1 MPLNQK
7 RFRQFVGELR
17 SQDEFSIATKDVM
30 ARQVVQLAD
39 FVKQTAI
46 MPMQS
51 LEAVPRLSG
60 DDYHQY
66 KRSEFEPRSVRARL
80 MRDLDHLRD
89 AMLGQ
94 TEKSYSIGYAMV
106 RTREMAEEALEKL
119 SPYDVDPQNVMSF
132 VESQEGQQALKLAA
146 REARELHPR
155 FFRDFRN
162 FRVVMRNEIGRARS
176 ENFYQ
181 HIAREAVDEKRQPLA
196 LNNRDLLVL
205 MSDFLEYDSFTR
217 PEDIPT
223 MPARMVEFV
232 RMLKDT
238 HGCSL
243 PQGEPLYTQ
252 NFWAGLVSNGLEASL
267 NSFSDLTDVSFA
279 RDELTPSEVLRQLDG
294 TRGPAWH
301 RDGITIEYID
311 DATENDLGT
320 LGTED
325 QGNRVFVLRNGK
337 GSDPFIVQQMY
348 PGIPSTLVV
357 TAKDKNQKVLDVDGL
372 DNPSASH
379 ILKSLIAASSSL
391 EAVVKHAVVEEKLK
405 YLKSEFRELD
415 PLSDTLPENRARMA
429 EQLRDLAKLVPPPG
443 LGDLLDLSNRR
454 EIATIGIMLGVE
466 QLGLQ
471 FQVPHYINNKTDD
484 YKPTYELS
492 RVETGRWEH
501 NVTLTPILFDGFEV
515 VRAKDPLV
523 AMEPQEGTIE
533 AKQIPDEEMSE
544 RLGVLMGENGIT
556 EVARPIHDGF
566 CTFKIDDKNEF
577 RNTGFWCSP
586 KAKEDLTRFS
596 VSDLAS
602 ETNRGERVF
611 NHMRNPEYV
620 GELIADITAK
630 FYGAHEEMGG
640 DEYNEAIVNLHEDG
654 FLDLP
659 SMDTAI
665 SISSLA
671 LRTLIP
677 EELTPFLSK
686 KVGLTSLSD
695 AEKKF
700 VLDTFERTSWK
711 QAESMVEETANNTQV
726 SPSL

>member
-30 ARQVVQLAD
+30 ARQAIQLAD
-39 FVKQTAI
+39 FVKKTAI
-46 MPMQS
+46 LPLLNQ
-51 LEAVPRLSG
+51 EAVPRLSG

-66 KRSEFEPRSVRARL
+66 NRSELEPRSVRARL

-155 FFRDFRN
+155 DFRN
-162 FRVVMRNEIGRARS
+162 FRVVMRNEIGRARA

-181 HIAREAVDEKRQPLA
+181 HIARQAVDEKRQPVA

-205 MSDFLEYDSFTR
+205 MSDFFEYDSFTK

-243 PQGEPLYTQ
+243 PQGEPLYTK

-294 TRGPAWH
+294 TQGPAWH

-337 GSDPFIVQQMY
+337 GSDPFIVQQMH

-357 TAKDKNQKVLDVDGL
+357 TAKDKNQKVFNVDGL

-379 ILKSLIAASSSL
+379 LLKSLIAASSSL
-391 EAVVKHAVVEEKLK
+391 EAVVKHAVVEEKLM
-405 YLKSEFRELD
+405 YLKGEFLRLD
-415 PLSDTLPENRARMA
+415 PLSDTLPEDRARMA

-466 QLGLQ
+466 ELGLQ

-492 RVETGRWEH
+492 RVEDGH
-501 NVTLTPILFDGFEV
+501 GAFNVTLTPILFDGFEV
-515 VRAKDPLV
+515 TRAKDPLV
-523 AMEPQEGTIE
+523 AMGPQEGTIE
-533 AKQIPDEEMSE
+533 AKQIPDAQMNEK
-544 RLGVLMGENGIT
+544 LGVLMGENGIS
-556 EVARPIHDGF
+556 EIARPLYDGF

-577 RNTGFWCSP
+577 RNTGYWCSP
-586 KAKEDLTRFS
+586 KTKEDLVCFS
-596 VSDLAS
+596 VSELAS

-611 NHMRNPEYV
+611 NHMRTSEHV
-620 GELIADITAK
+620 DALIADIAAK

-640 DEYNEAIVNLHEDG
+640 DEYNEAIINLHEKG
-654 FLDLP
+654 FLNLP
-659 SMDTAI
+659 SMDTGI
-665 SISSLA
+665 PISSLA
-671 LRTLIP
+671 LRTLSP
-677 EELTPFLSK
+677 QELAPHLNQ

-695 AEKKF
+695 AERKF
-700 VLDTFERTSWK
+700 VLDTCERTSWQ
-711 QAESMVEETANNTQV
+711 QAESMVDEISNKVKV
-726 SPSL
+726 SQNL